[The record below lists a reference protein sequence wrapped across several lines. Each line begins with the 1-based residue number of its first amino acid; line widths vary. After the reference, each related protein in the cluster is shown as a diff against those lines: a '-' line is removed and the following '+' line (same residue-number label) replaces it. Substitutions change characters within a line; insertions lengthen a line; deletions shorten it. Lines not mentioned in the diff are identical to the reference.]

1 MSSKE
6 TFVPNNSPHDHNHR
20 RTFFHIYY
28 SPIRSSYHNERNKKA
43 YQLTLRRRSIHVWE
57 LLFPVTLLT
66 PFQFNATTYKRIL
79 LEIKHIYYTD
89 KKINKLIS
97 SQQLQLINS
106 SMYKKPYV
114 KTEQGRKLMLIPSVA
129 IELNT
134 LRSRRSNEVSFFLL
148 QSIQNLPLVLSQK

>member
-1 MSSKE
+1 
-6 TFVPNNSPHDHNHR
+6 
-20 RTFFHIYY
+20 
-28 SPIRSSYHNERNKKA
+28 
-43 YQLTLRRRSIHVWE
+43 
-57 LLFPVTLLT
+57 VTLFT
-66 PFQFNATTYKRIL
+66 SFQFNATTYKRIL
-79 LEIKHIYYTD
+79 LEIKHIYYID
-89 KKINKLIS
+89 KKNNNLIL

-106 SMYKKPYV
+106 SMYKKPYA